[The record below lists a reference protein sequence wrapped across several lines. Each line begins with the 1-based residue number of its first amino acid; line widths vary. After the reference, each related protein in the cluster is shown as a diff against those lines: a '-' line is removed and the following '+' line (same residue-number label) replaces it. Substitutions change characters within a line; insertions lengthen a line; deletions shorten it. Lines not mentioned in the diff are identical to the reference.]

1 MTEYS
6 NNNGI
11 LVKPQNYFNDKPTVQ
26 ISHIPVI
33 DLAYISNNNTTE
45 TPVTNYSF
53 NVIQLSYSD
62 FKTCFFD
69 SILFQ
74 LRLPIII

>member
-26 ISHIPVI
+26 ISHIPAV
-33 DLAYISNNNTTE
+33 DLAYISNNKATE
-45 TPVTNYSF
+45 TPVTN
-53 NVIQLSYSD
+53 
-62 FKTCFFD
+62 
-69 SILFQ
+69 
-74 LRLPIII
+74 